1 MPLIPLLSK
10 VTVGGYR
17 RRNGEDGLPQ
27 RHAAL
32 RQHGQHH
39 LGSERIGTSRHDRDG
54 GGFRQP
60 GSLLVCINQDSRLH
74 EFLRKEERFCVNVL
88 QVGNLPVSRAF
99 SSAISSVERFAHGDW
114 QADHGI
120 PYLADAQANLFCVR
134 EVEVPYGS
142 HTIFIGRVFDARVR
156 NDIRP
161 LLYRN
166 GGYTECMGS
175 ETLLAPL
182 ASAQVKAP
190 T

>member
-1 MPLIPLLSK
+1 MDTDDGMVKTAFRNAMRRFAS
-10 VTVGGYR
+10 TVSIISV
-17 RRNGEDGLPQ
+17 Q
-27 RHAAL
+27 S
-32 RQHGQHH
+32 
-39 LGSERIGTSRHDRDG
+39 GSERHGTTATAVTSVSLD
-54 GGFRQP
+54 P
-60 GSLLVCINQDSRLH
+60 PSLLVCINQDSRLH